1 MDRLTRRELK
11 QDQLRTTFEAFEQFG
26 KTHYR
31 EIVTVMSALIV
42 ILGLAA
48 GLKLYNDRREALANA
63 DLGAAF
69 KTFRAYVGNASPEML
84 GADAPT
90 FPTAQA
96 KYKKALDQ
104 FSEVARRFPHQKMA
118 TIARYHVGVCQA
130 ALGDHAAAIKTLEE
144 AARTSDQNIA
154 ALAKFALAGE
164 YASAGKLADAEKLY
178 RDLANHPTLT
188 VPKAAALL
196 ALADADRAADP
207 AQSRKI
213 YQDLEKEFSSDA
225 ALLADIKEQM
235 SGLPK

>member
-1 MDRLTRRELK
+1 
-11 QDQLRTTFEAFEQFG
+11 
-26 KTHYR
+26 
-31 EIVTVMSALIV
+31 MSALIV

-48 GLKLYNDRREALANA
+48 GLKLYNDRQEALANA

-69 KTFRAYVGNASPEML
+69 KT
-84 GADAPT
+84 
-90 FPTAQA
+90 
-96 KYKKALDQ
+96 
-104 FSEVARRFPHQKMA
+104 
-118 TIARYHVGVCQA
+118 
-130 ALGDHAAAIKTLEE
+130 
-144 AARTSDQNIA
+144 
-154 ALAKFALAGE
+154 
-164 YASAGKLADAEKLY
+164 Y

>member
-11 QDQLRTTFEAFEQFG
+11 QDQLRTTFEEFEQFA

-48 GLKLYNDRREALANA
+48 GLKLYNDRQDASANT
-63 DLGAAF
+63 DLGAAL

-84 GADAPT
+84 GADSPT
-90 FPTAQA
+90 FPTAPA
-96 KYKKALDQ
+96 KYKKALEQ
-104 FSEVARRFPHQKMA
+104 FSEVARRFPHQKA
-118 TIARYHVGVCQA
+118 AAIARYHMGVCQA

-144 AARTSDQNIA
+144 ASRSSDQNIA

-164 YASAGKLADAEKLY
+164 CASGGKLADAEKLY
-178 RDLANHPTLT
+178 QDLANHPTLT

-196 ALADADRAADP
+196 ALADADRAAKP

-213 YQDLEKEFSSDA
+213 YQDLEKEFGSDA
-225 ALLADIKEQM
+225 ALAAVVKEQL